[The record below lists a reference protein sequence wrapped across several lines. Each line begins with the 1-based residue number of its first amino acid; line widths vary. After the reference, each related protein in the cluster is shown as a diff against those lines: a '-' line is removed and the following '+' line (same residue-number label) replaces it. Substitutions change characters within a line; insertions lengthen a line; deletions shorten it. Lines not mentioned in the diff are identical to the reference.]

1 MNQENW
7 QEGMEEMN
15 EEKREEREESVPP
28 QSGTKR
34 PKIFGVLEDKTP
46 ETMHCRN
53 CNSLM
58 ENGVCPT
65 CGFKAYV
72 PMDPEK
78 QKNIRLIS
86 GVVCVVVF
94 IIVLL
99 ITQSK

>member
-7 QEGMEEMN
+7 QEEMEEMDEAQT
-15 EEKREEREESVPP
+15 EEVGVNASSES
-28 QSGTKR
+28 GRKR

-46 ETMHCRN
+46 EIMHCRN

-78 QKNIRLIS
+78 QKKIRLIS
-86 GVVCVVVF
+86 GAVCVVVF
-94 IIVLL
+94 IILLL
-99 ITQSK
+99 ITQAK